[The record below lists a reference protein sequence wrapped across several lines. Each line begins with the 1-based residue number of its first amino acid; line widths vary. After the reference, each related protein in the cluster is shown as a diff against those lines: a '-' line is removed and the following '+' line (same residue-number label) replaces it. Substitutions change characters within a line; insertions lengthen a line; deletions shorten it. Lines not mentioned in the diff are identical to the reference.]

1 MRTPIASENAILAKN
16 GVEWIP
22 VGFRLQVKDHLGA
35 WQIYDVEAIKGSIRN
50 SVDQPALSFSGEII
64 YRGLDATNLSPLYS
78 SPKPIDLLREF
89 RLEAGYLS
97 GVGSVLKWHLLIEG
111 RIDEIDLPDRYRMQL
126 SGQSLMG
133 HLNRLWV
140 QQPDT
145 IGTDAGRRSDLVIQD
160 ILTEWGGGVSLY
172 VPSIPSDYIKTTKID
187 PQPVAKAIRDIAL
200 RIGWDVID
208 KWDEATGQWR
218 LTLWDPGRSN
228 TTSLFTFSPSQYLDI
243 TAFALKASR
252 IRNALEVP
260 YGSGSSR
267 GIARVDR
274 TNNADCLQSYNDYGV
289 EIFVNFGEDAL
300 LKFENASQAN
310 AFLTAA
316 ASDLAQPPLVASW
329 EVGFFPFVE
338 LGDIYTF
345 QANNVQHSADQKLA
359 VVGYEHT
366 FNGVGGRTTLH
377 TRGKPAG
384 GIYRWAPPAA
394 PENPNGPGDASIPS
408 PPANLSGSFSGP
420 DANLKWDQPAE
431 TGLEVEVKVFSSSVL
446 RRTERIL
453 GNAYAYTLQKN
464 RDDHGGSPSPALSFE
479 VRFVRVTE
487 SGAENLSAP
496 ASLTLSNPA
505 PSAPT
510 GLTLTGQPLYFL
522 VSVDDPAMSDY
533 LRTEVEADDNASFT
547 SPTLAHAGPDWR
559 GIRVGLESTSGTT
572 YVRARFVDVFGQ
584 ASAWTSSNSNGVL
597 VGSSHIASQ
606 AIDVAKFASGL
617 RPVQIVS
624 SLPALPDA
632 NYPEGA
638 VVFLT
643 TDDKLYRSTG
653 SSWTASVPTT
663 DLSGQITTTQIS
675 DNAISTPK
683 LAAGAV
689 TTAKLAAGAV
699 TANELAANSVVAGKV
714 AAGAISTN
722 ELAAGAVVAK
732 TLAISNFDNL
742 IPNPTSEMGSAASGL
757 DPESNG
763 LIQDASVA
771 RSGTWVRRTPGAGA
785 GNFGTYLR
793 VSKAWNSAGGGIPCS
808 QGDSFY
814 FEAYLKASTTGA
826 QGACGIRFLNA
837 SGSEL
842 QFNGTFTGIT
852 DASWTRVSHSAV
864 APSGAAFV
872 EFWVLPYNLATNQYL
887 YADDMYARRM
897 AEGKLIVDGTI
908 TANKLT
914 ALELNAITG
923 TFGGGANKTGI
934 DNKGVRVY
942 DSASALRLAVGDIG
956 GLAWG
961 SSSLA
966 TGTYGIWGEA
976 ANIYLRGV
984 PKVLH
989 INPRARATGT
999 TTINASSS
1007 LTVTSAYNTT
1017 LSAPYT
1023 HVAGTQLAP
1032 AVGITEIYQDSSWV
1046 VLNNFG
1052 AALAQLRRQGTTTY
1066 DYIDALVAGQ
1076 VYDQIQLIF
1085 SVGLRNFNT
1094 AAVNISYSFSASITL
1109 FVIG

>member
-187 PQPVAKAIRDIAL
+187 PQPVAKAVRDIAL

-208 KWDEATGQWR
+208 KWDEAAGQWR

-289 EIFVNFGEDAL
+289 EIFVNFGEDKIL
-300 LKFENASQAN
+300 RFEDASQAN

-366 FNGVGGRTTLH
+366 FNGVGGRTTLY

-384 GIYRWAPPAA
+384 GVYRWAPPAA
-394 PENPNGPGDASIPS
+394 PDNPNGPGDASAPS
-408 PPANLSGSFSGP
+408 PPTNLSGSFSGP
-420 DANLKWDQPAE
+420 DANLKWDQPTE

-522 VSVDDPAMSDY
+522 VSVNDPALSDY

-559 GIRVGLESTSGTT
+559 GIRVGLESTSDTT
-572 YVRARFVDVFGQ
+572 YVRVRFVDVFGQ
-584 ASAWTSSNSNGVL
+584 ASPWTSSNSNGVL
-597 VGSSHIASQ
+597 VGGSYIAAQ
-606 AIDVAKFASGL
+606 AIDVAKFASGI

-653 SSWTASVPTT
+653 SGWTASVPTT

-722 ELAAGAVVAK
+722 ELAAKAVTIEKLAIADWSNLISNPLADGSSAGWSGVSIVVDTGSGYNYAAEQSDRDAYFRYAFADAIPCEAGKHYWVSVRAINASASSYPFNVGLMFRDNTGAV
-732 TLAISNFDNL
+732 ISWN
-742 IPNPTSEMGSAASGL
+742 AA
-757 DPESNG
+757 
-763 LIQDASVA
+763 ATFSV
-771 RSGTWVRRTPGAGA
+771 GT
-785 GNFGTYLR
+785 
-793 VSKAWNSAGGGIPCS
+793 
-808 QGDSFY
+808 
-814 FEAYLKASTTGA
+814 
-826 QGACGIRFLNA
+826 
-837 SGSEL
+837 
-842 QFNGTFTGIT
+842 
-852 DASWTRVSHSAV
+852 ASWTEKGGVIQ
-864 APSGAAFV
+864 APSNAV
-872 EFWVLPYNLATNQYL
+872 RMSFWTQINKPAGTETNKRWRFTNPVLRRA
-887 YADDMYARRM
+887 YAG
-897 AEGKLIVDGTI
+897 ELIVDGTI

-942 DSASALRLAVGDIG
+942 DSTNTLAVAMGDIG
-956 GLAWG
+956 GLQWG
-961 SSSLA
+961 SGSLA
-966 TGTYGIWGEA
+966 TGTYGFWAKGGGLYLTDYPRLLGIQLYSATINVGTLGAGGEA
-976 ANIYLRGV
+976 NVFTNGLEYNQTIAISAGRRLFALPALREYSVTENGSRTGKVILNGYVLIVEGWTGSTWENINFYSPSSNVSYSKWRIRV
-984 PKVLH
+984 TNV
-989 INPRARATGT
+989 IVRNVT
-999 TTINASSS
+999 NASVS
-1007 LTVTSAYNTT
+1007 N
-1017 LSAPYT
+1017 
-1023 HVAGTQLAP
+1023 
-1032 AVGITEIYQDSSWV
+1032 
-1046 VLNNFG
+1046 
-1052 AALAQLRRQGTTTY
+1052 
-1066 DYIDALVAGQ
+1066 IDVNVMFL
-1076 VYDQIQLIF
+1076 
-1085 SVGLRNFNT
+1085 VGLYD
-1094 AAVNISYSFSASITL
+1094 SP
-1109 FVIG
+1109 